1 MNETTLKERIIIA
14 TLKELEVVEVS
25 EISLRKIS
33 KQLDVTAQAPYH
45 YFPNKDALLLEIK
58 LRALSGLNWLWQH
71 INDDET
77 DSLKRL
83 ENLGTSYANFFY
95 SNVGYY
101 KVLKHKMKV
110 SDHFKVETKRA
121 REMFITSAEDVLQDN
136 GIDNLSAEHLTLL
149 CWSSIH
155 GLLDLHLQNMIVVN
169 SMKSKDISIEFLST
183 LLADTISSLLK
194 SMTNRE
200 TDV

>member
-1 MNETTLKERIIIA
+1 
-14 TLKELEVVEVS
+14 
-25 EISLRKIS
+25 
-33 KQLDVTAQAPYH
+33 
-45 YFPNKDALLLEIK
+45 
-58 LRALSGLNWLWQH
+58 
-71 INDDET
+71 
-77 DSLKRL
+77 
-83 ENLGTSYANFFY
+83 
-95 SNVGYY
+95 
-101 KVLKHKMKV
+101 
-110 SDHFKVETKRA
+110 
-121 REMFITSAEDVLQDN
+121 MFITSAEDVLKDN